1 MRHQLRPKFDGL
13 EDKTLLSSFA
23 AGVSVHANAHLAEVR
38 RDVEAPAISASLTTS
53 QTTLNPGQVVQFR
66 LALTNT
72 SNHTV
77 TIGLGPSVDG
87 FYATHN
93 GKVVWRSNNGLEPE
107 FIVRRTLRPGQTIT
121 LSADWTVPASM
132 TGTFVV
138 HNQLF
143 PTGPTATITVT
154 TTPVHPA
161 PVHPAPVS
169 PTPVSPSPGR
179 PSPVS
184 PTPVL
189 PGPIAPIPTPTSQSS
204 AVTSPTPTPP
214 TPIQPIIPVPTPPA
228 PTPPT
233 PILPI
238 IPGPTPPGPI
248 VPGQPGPISP
258 DPRPQ
263 A

>member
-38 RDVEAPAISASLTTS
+38 RDVESPGISASLTTS
-53 QTTLNPGQVVQFR
+53 QTTANPGQVVQIN

-72 SNHTV
+72 SNHSV
-77 TIGLGPSVDG
+77 TIALGPSVDG
-87 FYATHN
+87 FYATQN

-107 FIVRRTLRPGQTIT
+107 FIVRRTLQPGQSIT
-121 LSADWTVPASM
+121 LSADWTVPTSL

-154 TTPVHPA
+154 TA
-161 PVHPAPVS
+161 PVQPAPVS

-189 PGPIAPIPTPTSQSS
+189 PGPIAPIPTPTPQSS
-204 AVTSPTPTPP
+204 AVTSPNPTPP
-214 TPIQPIIPVPTPPA
+214 TPIQPIIPGPTPPA

-238 IPGPTPPGPI
+238 LPAPTPPGPI

-258 DPRPQ
+258 NPRPQ